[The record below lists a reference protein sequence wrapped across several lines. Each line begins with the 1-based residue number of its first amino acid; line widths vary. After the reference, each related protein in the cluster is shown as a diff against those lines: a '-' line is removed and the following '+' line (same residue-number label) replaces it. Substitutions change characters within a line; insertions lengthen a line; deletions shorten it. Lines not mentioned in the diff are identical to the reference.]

1 MKKDRDKG
9 KQFLVRLKAVLP
21 GVRFILWIQ
30 MCTSSNNNNNNN
42 KRNKKAK
49 MCYLGD

>member
-1 MKKDRDKG
+1 MKG

-21 GVRFILWIQ
+21 GVSFILWIQ
-30 MCTSSNNNNNNN
+30 MMCILTN
-42 KRNKKAK
+42 KREKKRRRNKKAK